1 MSKHSTTFAGNVLK
15 LTSGSVVA
23 QGIGVLLAPIV
34 ARLFAPEAFGVAALF
49 TSITSIVGIVACLR
63 YELSIMLPGSDNE
76 AANLLAVSLLCVVIV
91 ACITALVIVCFD
103 DVIVGLFNVD
113 KLKQYLWL
121 VPPTVLLAGI
131 SLALNNWNTRTK
143 QFGRLSITQ
152 VVSAS
157 ITQVIK
163 VVAGF
168 AGYVS
173 GGVLILASILG
184 GLVSTLILGC
194 QIWKNDNQLFKS
206 SIRRHKIGYGIKRYR
221 NFSLIDTWGSL
232 LNIIS
237 WQLPVLFLSF
247 YFSPAIVGFYAL
259 GSAVVRMPLRIIGSA
274 VAQVF
279 YQKASEEKNRGDVYQ
294 ITINTY
300 KRLVALGLFP
310 LLMLCI
316 IGQDLFLVVFGHNW
330 SEAGIYTQILAPWA
344 FFTFA
349 SSPLSTLFLVFERQ
363 HFALL
368 MHSAIFFT
376 RFISLY
382 IGGILGNVYI
392 ALGLFSLT
400 GVLVY
405 GGLAY
410 WNMRLAGISFY
421 TIAAVFLRYFCYFF
435 PAALSLLFMKYYLG
449 ISSAIL
455 LIVSIFMICFYEL
468 IVFCR
473 DDYFKGYINGKKVKH
488 LIYGRAY

>member
-63 YELSIMLPGSDNE
+63 YELSIMLPESDDE
-76 AANLLAVSLLCVVIV
+76 AANLLGVSLLCVMIV
-91 ACITALVIVCFD
+91 ASITALVILCFD
-103 DVIVGLFNVD
+103 DVIISLFNVSEV
-113 KLKQYLWL
+113 KKYLWL
-121 VPPTVLLAGI
+121 VPPAVLLAGI
-131 SLALNNWNTRTK
+131 SLALNNWNSRTK
-143 QFGRLSITQ
+143 QFGRLSIIR
-152 VVSAS
+152 VVSAF
-157 ITQVIK
+157 ITQGAK

-173 GGVLILASILG
+173 GGVLILAGILG
-184 GLVSTLILGC
+184 GLVATLILGC

-206 SIRRHKIGYGIKRYR
+206 SIRRQKIGYGIKRYR
-221 NFSLIDTWGSL
+221 NFSLIDTWGGL

-237 WQLPVLFLSF
+237 WQLPVLLLSF

-259 GSAVVRMPLRIIGSA
+259 GSAVVMMPLKIIGSA

-279 YQKASEEKNRGDVYQ
+279 YQKASEEKNRGDVYK
-294 ITINTY
+294 IVINTY
-300 KRLVALGLFP
+300 KRLVAAGLFP

-316 IGQDLFLVVFGHNW
+316 IGQDLFVVAFGHNW

-344 FFTFA
+344 FFTFVG
-349 SSPLSTLFLVFERQ
+349 SPLSTLFLVFERQ

-368 MHSAIFFT
+368 MHAAIFIT

-382 IGGILGNVYI
+382 IGCILGNVYI

-421 TIAAVFLRYFCYFF
+421 VCATVFLRYFCYCC

-449 ISSAIL
+449 LSSVIL
-455 LIVSIFMICFYEL
+455 LIVSIFMICFYGL
-468 IVFCR
+468 IVFCK
-473 DDYFKGYINGKKVKH
+473 DDYFKEYINSKIAKH
-488 LIYGRAY
+488 FMHGIAY